1 MQRIHSVLKKYNIVP
16 NKLIKINN
24 TFIVD
29 DKYAI
34 KPNLNKE
41 IYKSLNDRNFDYYP
55 KLLNDYEEDYLIEEY
70 ISEENIDSDIK
81 LEEMIDLISLLHNK
95 TTFYKKVDISTKKE
109 IYENVTK
116 NIFDTF
122 KYYDEIMI
130 DIESKEIFSPSENYL
145 AKNISLVFLSLNKA
159 KEKLDIWYNNIKD
172 IERLRYAVNHN
183 NLSLNHFIK
192 GERNYLI
199 SWNKAKKDIPIY
211 DLYNFFMNNELDY
224 ELVLEKYMNNTELLD
239 YEKELLYI
247 ILLIPPKLSELDS
260 EFDKVKEM
268 VIMIHKLNIFNNLK

>member
-55 KLLNDYEEDYLIEEY
+55 KLLNNYEEDYLIEEY

-116 NIFDTF
+116 NILETF

>member
-1 MQRIHSVLKKYNIVP
+1 
-16 NKLIKINN
+16 
-24 TFIVD
+24 
-29 DKYAI
+29 
-34 KPNLNKE
+34 
-41 IYKSLNDRNFDYYP
+41 
-55 KLLNDYEEDYLIEEY
+55 
-70 ISEENIDSDIK
+70 
-81 LEEMIDLISLLHNK
+81 MIDLISLLHNK